1 MSRNIRSLCN
11 TTHSNKRYVPITGYR
26 RHNCTRT
33 KYINSHGHH
42 SSIVLSIDCFKN
54 AIIFRL
60 EVQLEK
66 AALNLVS
73 REIRKEIFRSIMF
86 GTLKYLLYKPQSQN
100 NWKHILTFRET
111 TSYIVKINEW
121 RKTQSTSI

>member
-33 KYINSHGHH
+33 KCINSHGHH

-73 REIRKEIFRSIMF
+73 REIGKEIFS
-86 GTLKYLLYKPQSQN
+86 
-100 NWKHILTFRET
+100 KHNVRNIEISL
-111 TSYIVKINEW
+111 I
-121 RKTQSTSI
+121 